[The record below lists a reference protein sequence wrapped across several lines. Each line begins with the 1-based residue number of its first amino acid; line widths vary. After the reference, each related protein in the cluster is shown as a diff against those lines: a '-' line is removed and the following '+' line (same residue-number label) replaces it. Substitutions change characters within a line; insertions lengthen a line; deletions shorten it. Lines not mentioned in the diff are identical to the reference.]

1 MDTRAVPPRETIAL
15 TACALHVVWAVM
27 ALLPPAALP
36 VCLAWC
42 GCRMALEQAKQS
54 MDQLAEDIV
63 DLELALDW

>member
-1 MDTRAVPPRETIAL
+1 VLSWTSALYCCLPAV
-15 TACALHVVWAVM
+15 
-27 ALLPPAALP
+27 P